1 MPFLLAGMSPN
12 NVHIIYIFTF
22 ALEASLL
29 GQIFI
34 TETIL
39 SQQRTLPVKIPA
51 DLGVSS
57 LITPNHVMTT
67 HLPNNRC
74 VENQTSQVFILLL
87 LKRILNKKHPAGIHL
102 FLQGRSLEKLE
113 KNSP

>member
-1 MPFLLAGMSPN
+1 MLHERKKKP
-12 NVHIIYIFTF
+12 I
-22 ALEASLL
+22 
-29 GQIFI
+29 
-34 TETIL
+34 
-39 SQQRTLPVKIPA
+39 KIPA